1 MENRDKFLILI
12 VVAWI
17 GAAVFFKSTT
27 DNMFLRM
34 DQLVELQ
41 TKHVDNVNKE
51 FRDDLKTL
59 NLQFIGR
66 GKHLRQAQKDIITNV
81 NRIISV
87 TDSLGQSIANLKL
100 DLENFSRDTDQNF
113 SIASEERD
121 KAKTDF
127 ESFKRQTRR
136 FQGDLDQRLVTLETD
151 VAALNERVPPL
162 PEEGEEE
169 ESNSRRRRNRD

>member
-113 SIASEERD
+113 SIRQNVCLIFYSIRIFY
-121 KAKTDF
+121 KMQ
-127 ESFKRQTRR
+127 SFLFYK
-136 FQGDLDQRLVTLETD
+136 LKKLE
-151 VAALNERVPPL
+151 VYFLL
-162 PEEGEEE
+162 
-169 ESNSRRRRNRD
+169 